1 MIQISYTCFL
11 STSNTLVQLSSPFRY
26 PLTLPAISY
35 YFCKN
40 IFCQVP
46 PKEMKKLLPLAMMF
60 FCVLFNYTILRNTK
74 VLHAQDEHIIFRFA
88 FL

>member
-1 MIQISYTCFL
+1 
-11 STSNTLVQLSSPFRY
+11 
-26 PLTLPAISY
+26 
-35 YFCKN
+35 
-40 IFCQVP
+40 
-46 PKEMKKLLPLAMMF
+46 MKKLLPLAMMF